1 MLCEF
6 WTRLANGNTTYL
18 FPFRSF
24 RKRAVYDKLIAME
37 KLLNDDKLFRMPVA
51 APAHQQSRIISHCKK
66 LANSEGRVELLNKM
80 EGIKGEMWAKGDGTL
95 QLP

>member
-6 WTRLANGNTTYL
+6 WTRLANGNTTYR
-18 FPFRSF
+18 FPFKTFGS
-24 RKRAVYDKLIAME
+24 KAVDAKLRHME
-37 KLLNDDKLFRMPVA
+37 TLLNDDKLFRMPVA